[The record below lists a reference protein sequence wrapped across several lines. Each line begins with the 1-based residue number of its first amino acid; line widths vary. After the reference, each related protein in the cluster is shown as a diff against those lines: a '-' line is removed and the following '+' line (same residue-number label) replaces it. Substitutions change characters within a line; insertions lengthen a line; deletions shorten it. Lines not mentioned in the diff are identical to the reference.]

1 MEDDG
6 RSDEVNWGHSSTHLA
21 AAAAHCQLRLPYQP
35 ASQPA
40 VFAATPVCIVLVA
53 HEAPPHTSIASIVVC
68 CTAVGGFACLFFL
81 SWYDVVDGLL
91 CDVHPQASMALSA
104 TERLRHV
111 RDQAGANN
119 VALYSP
125 TVYVRC
131 ACVPACQRASVPRC

>member
-1 MEDDG
+1 MFFAF
-6 RSDEVNWGHSSTHLA
+6 A
-21 AAAAHCQLRLPYQP
+21 AFCFRQLVVL
-35 ASQPA
+35 SI
-40 VFAATPVCIVLVA
+40 AATPV
-53 HEAPPHTSIASIVVC
+53 SIASIVVC